1 MAEVTL
7 LHNPRC
13 STSRSALERVEAAG
27 TDVEVVRYLST
38 PLDETQL
45 RELLRKLEDPVTD
58 LVRRDATFTALGLT
72 DEDVATTDQVVA
84 LLVEHPR
91 LMQRP
96 VLVKGDHA
104 IIGRPSDRVAA
115 FLGG

>member
-13 STSRSALERVEAAG
+13 STSRTALAEIENAG
-27 TDVEVVRYLST
+27 IEVEVVRYLT
-38 PLDETQL
+38 APLDEPAL
-45 RELLRKLEDPVTD
+45 RDLLDKLEDPPTD

-72 DEDVATTDQVVA
+72 ADDVASADQVVTVLA
-84 LLVEHPR
+84 ANPK

-96 VLVKGDHA
+96 VLVRGDRA
-104 IIGRPSDRVAA
+104 IIGRPKGRVAS
-115 FLGG
+115 FLAG